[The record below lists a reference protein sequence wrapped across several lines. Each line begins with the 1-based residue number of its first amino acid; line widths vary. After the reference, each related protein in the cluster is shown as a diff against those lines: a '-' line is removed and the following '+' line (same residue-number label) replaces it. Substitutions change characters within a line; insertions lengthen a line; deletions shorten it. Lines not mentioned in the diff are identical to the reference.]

1 MNKKHSVES
10 DIERHSVDSDIESDI
25 ESDKMFDCDVCGALY
40 RDQETLSDHIIKC
53 GEDDHE
59 DEGDETVWEELV
71 QEVYDKHDETYQ
83 SKVQTYEE
91 EGMTQSDVESRA
103 NDDMRTI
110 YKKGLISMYKKLLTY
125 MNGLED
131 SAYHQTFMN
140 DIERFENRGYL
151 HKKAIKAALKKNKHV
166 FDQILN
172 QFEPDSDEDSS
183 DEDED
188 DSSDE
193 DANDK
198 GNDDDDTEDEEPP
211 VKRTKL

>member
-1 MNKKHSVES
+1 MYVEHSTET
-10 DIERHSVDSDIESDI
+10 
-25 ESDKMFDCDVCGALY
+25 K
-40 RDQETLSDHIIKC
+40 ETLYDHISKC

-59 DEGDETVWEELV
+59 DEADETVWEELV

-91 EGMTQSDVESRA
+91 EGMSQSDIESRV
-103 NDDMRTI
+103 NDDMRPT
-110 YKKGLISMYKKLLTY
+110 YKKGLITMYKKLLTY
-125 MNGLED
+125 MNGLDD
-131 SAYHQTFMN
+131 SAYHQKFMN
-140 DIERFENRGYL
+140 DIERFENREYSY
-151 HKKAIKAALKKNKHV
+151 KKAIKAALKKNKHV

-172 QFEPDSDEDSS
+172 QFGSDSDEDSS
-183 DEDED
+183 DDNSDED